1 MEPPPSVH
9 GPHKEAPGSAKS
21 PAGALEPTQPR
32 PGDPSQAHVAAAGT
46 SHNHK
51 SKSQTMVHDWTARCT
66 NTGNRGQH

>member
-32 PGDPSQAHVAAAGT
+32 HGDPSQAHAAAAGLKILSLAFFPKQSSLRLSGVLT
-46 SHNHK
+46 SRLKN
-51 SKSQTMVHDWTARCT
+51 
-66 NTGNRGQH
+66 